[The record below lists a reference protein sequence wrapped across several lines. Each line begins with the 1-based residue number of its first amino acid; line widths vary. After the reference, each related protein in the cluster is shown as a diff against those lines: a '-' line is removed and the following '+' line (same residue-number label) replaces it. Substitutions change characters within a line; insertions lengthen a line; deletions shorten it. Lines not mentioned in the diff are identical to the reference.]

1 MTNGEE
7 TLRAYVTVDNPA
19 QASTN
24 WQYHLR
30 GAGITEIEKAL
41 KDAKFEPLSV
51 TQEHQYRQEK
61 RNMAI
66 IKIMNR
72 RGGGA
77 GLLDMEIVSSTPH
90 AYHLINKDFAKA
102 IQALETAC
110 FVKFDRFDE
119 LNS

>member
-51 TQEHQYRQEK
+51 T
-61 RNMAI
+61 
-66 IKIMNR
+66 
-72 RGGGA
+72 
-77 GLLDMEIVSSTPH
+77 
-90 AYHLINKDFAKA
+90 
-102 IQALETAC
+102 
-110 FVKFDRFDE
+110 
-119 LNS
+119 